1 VVKSI
6 FVDNPMR
13 GIDKKPISVLA
24 ALVAGFESVASKPVL
39 ILPILA
45 LDLIL
50 WLGPRL
56 GITTLIP
63 EGIAWLGLPAASDPL
78 LVEEIR
84 VIEQVLAVFRERYNI
99 LSALS
104 VFPAGMPFNMLIASG
119 SLPAGLP
126 SLMAGRFPAV
136 TPLGA
141 PIVHLIGNP
150 LAAAAIWLG
159 VTIVGLGLGTSY
171 HRLLAWQTM
180 PGVEL
185 GPGWKSWWRMLILYA
200 LAYCGGM
207 VILTVSALIASFA
220 SLFIPL
226 LGALILFAG
235 MSALFWTAVYFAFT
249 AHGIV
254 GYQFGVIE
262 AILESVH
269 IVRANLLSTVGFLFS
284 AFAITWFTTLEIW
297 TLPGDASWYNLL
309 AFIGF
314 AFISTTLLAASY
326 VFYKERRIWFAEL
339 RASLVMKPSEGHEPP
354 GTKA

>member
-1 VVKSI
+1 
-6 FVDNPMR
+6 MR
-13 GIDKKPISVLA
+13 GTDKKPISVFA
-24 ALVAGFESVASKPVL
+24 ALLAGFDRVASKPVL

-45 LDLIL
+45 LDLVL

-56 GITTLIP
+56 GITPLIP
-63 EGIAWLGLPAASDPL
+63 EGIAWLGLPAGSDPL
-78 LVEEIR
+78 LAEEIQ

-126 SLMAGRFPAV
+126 SLMAGRFPIV
-136 TPLGA
+136 SPLGK
-141 PIVHLIGNP
+141 PSVHLIGNP
-150 LAAAAIWLG
+150 LEATLIWLG
-159 VTIVGLGLGTSY
+159 ITIVGLGLGTGY

-185 GPGWKSWWRMLILYA
+185 GSGWKSWWRMLILYA

-207 VILTVSALIASFA
+207 VVLMVSALLASIAS
-220 SLFIPL
+220 LIIPL

-254 GYQFGVIE
+254 GYQFGVFK
-262 AILESVH
+262 ALMESIYV
-269 IVRANLLSTVGFLFS
+269 VRANMLSTVGFLFS
-284 AFAITWFTTLEIW
+284 AFVITWFTTTEIW
-297 TLPGDASWYNLL
+297 TLPGDSSWYNLL

-326 VFYKERRIWFAEL
+326 VFYQERRVWLVEL
-339 RASLVMKPSEGHEPP
+339 RASLVMKPSDGPEPP

>member
-1 VVKSI
+1 
-6 FVDNPMR
+6 MR
-13 GIDKKPISVLA
+13 GTSKRPISVLA
-24 ALVAGFESVASKPVL
+24 ALVAGFDRVASKPVL

-56 GITTLIP
+56 GITSLIP
-63 EGIAWLGLPAASDPL
+63 EGIAWLGFPAGSDPL

-84 VIEQVLAVFRERYNI
+84 VIEQVLAIFRERYNI

-126 SLMAGRFPAV
+126 SLMAGRFPV
-136 TPLGA
+136 ITPLGE

-150 LAAAAIWLG
+150 LVATVIWLG
-159 VTIVGLGLGTSY
+159 VTVVGLGLGTSY

-185 GPGWKSWWRMLILYA
+185 GSGWKSWWRMLILYA
-200 LAYCGGM
+200 LAYCGGIVVLIM
-207 VILTVSALIASFA
+207 SALLASIA

-226 LGALILFAG
+226 LGAVILFVG

-254 GYQFGVIE
+254 GYQFGVLK
-262 AILESVH
+262 AITESVYV
-269 IVRANLLSTVGFLFS
+269 VRANLLSTVGFLFS
-284 AFAITWFTTLEIW
+284 AFAITWFTTTEIW

-314 AFISTTLLAASY
+314 AFVCTTLLAASY
-326 VFYKERRIWFAEL
+326 VFYQERRVWLVEL
-339 RASLVMKPSEGHEPP
+339 RASLVMRPSDGHEPP
-354 GTKA
+354 GTET